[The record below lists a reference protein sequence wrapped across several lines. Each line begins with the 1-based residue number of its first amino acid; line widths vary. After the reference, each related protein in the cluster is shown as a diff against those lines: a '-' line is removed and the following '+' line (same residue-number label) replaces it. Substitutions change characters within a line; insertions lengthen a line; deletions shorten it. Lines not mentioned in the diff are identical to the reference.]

1 MITRRLI
8 ALCLFAASTC
18 SLANTRLQVEGH
30 GTTVDQARQNG
41 FRLAIEQIVGQVI
54 VSDQEVKGDQ
64 LSKDWIGGYSAG
76 YVDHYEILETR
87 QEGNEI
93 VVKMNVSVSD
103 SKIAKRMLSSG
114 NTNLIV
120 AGEQLQAQLD
130 TQLEQR
136 DRGDQLIA
144 EVLNSYPY
152 NAYVVNSGQTEINI
166 GQRREVYVD
175 VPYELHWSS
184 FWLEALDEALGVIA
198 ADSKSCNSWL
208 VKQDNKIRLS
218 AGSGLIG
225 RITDTPCGQE
235 ASMRVAYK
243 KPGNW
248 MSETHS
254 YYFYDLQTLEVINGQ
269 IQTPVGRQHVG
280 LRVDLKDAGG
290 RVLDSRCAKIDTSL
304 FVSYTEP
311 QFEVVHWNDQAR
323 NLRPVINGDA
333 SVYGV
338 LRIHLKT
345 KDLISDVARVS
356 LTVEKTCS

>member
-1 MITRRLI
+1 MKARRLI

-41 FRLAIEQIVGQVI
+41 FRLAIEQAVGQVI

-64 LSKDWIGGYSAG
+64 LTKDWIGGYSAG
-76 YVDHYEILETR
+76 YVDQYEVLETR
-87 QEGNEI
+87 QEGHEI
-93 VVKMNVSVSD
+93 VVKMNVLVSD

-114 NTNLIV
+114 NKNLII

-136 DRGDQLIA
+136 DRGDRLIA
-144 EVLNSYPY
+144 EVLSSYPY
-152 NAYVVNSGQTEINI
+152 NAYVVNSGQTEVTI

-175 VPYELHWSS
+175 VPYELHWSR

-198 ADSKSCNSWL
+198 VDSKSCNSWL
-208 VKQDNKIRLS
+208 VRQDNKIKLN
-218 AGSGLIG
+218 AGS
-225 RITDTPCGQE
+225 RTKDSPCGQE

-243 KPGNW
+243 KPGAW

-254 YYFYDLQTLEVINGQ
+254 YYFYDHQTLEVINGQ
-269 IQTPVGRQHVG
+269 IQTPAGRQHIG

-290 RVLDSRCAKIDTSL
+290 RVLDSRCARIDTSL
-304 FVSYTEP
+304 FVNYTEP
-311 QFEVVHWNDQAR
+311 QFEVVHWNDQSR

-338 LRIHLKT
+338 LRINLKT
-345 KDLISDVARVS
+345 KELISDVARIS